1 MAAASFRSCWEGA
14 TIAARWLAGSSPLL
28 LLVEDLHWA
37 DQTTRD
43 LLAFLCRNLAREP
56 ILLVISYRNDEPSSD
71 RLRPSPASWPSNV
84 QHDAGDPRRTGL
96 LNRELRRLGPDLV
109 AFQEV
114 CYPDRR
120 DQLAELVAGTGLHTT
135 HQAEVLDY
143 LPPDADRYGGT
154 AVATRWPHRV
164 VEVLDERPAD
174 GADDHDWTLAVSVR
188 LPGLG
193 EQLLIVPTT
202 AWRLDAEAARERQAV
217 EVGELDARRRA
228 ALPTIVAGDLNAGPE
243 AASIRYL
250 SGLQTLDGRSVHYHD
265 AWAVAGDGPGHTWSV
280 DNPVAAAEIGRLV
293 GQPGHRRR
301 IDYVF
306 VGSAHAH
313 PRARA
318 RIVAARLVGDRPVD
332 GVWLSDHAGVLV
344 DLEVEAAG

>member
-1 MAAASFRSCWEGA
+1 M
-14 TIAARWLAGSSPLL
+14 
-28 LLVEDLHWA
+28 
-37 DQTTRD
+37 
-43 LLAFLCRNLAREP
+43 
-56 ILLVISYRNDEPSSD
+56 
-71 RLRPSPASWPSNV
+71 RLRVLTFNV

-96 LNRELRRLGPDLV
+96 VNRELRRLGADLV

-114 CYPDRR
+114 CYPDDRW
-120 DQLAELVAGTGLHTT
+120 DQLAELVTGSGLHTT
-135 HQAEVLDY
+135 HQAGLLDY

-164 VEVLDERPAD
+164 VEVLGERPA
-174 GADDHDWTLAVSVR
+174 GGSEDHEWTLAVSVQ

-202 AWRLDAEAARERQAV
+202 PWRLDAEAARERQAV
-217 EVGELDARRRA
+217 QVGELDARHRA
-228 ALPTIVAGDLNAGPE
+228 ALPTIVAGDLNAGPD
-243 AASIRYL
+243 ASSIRYL
-250 SGLQTLDGRSVHYHD
+250 SGLQTLEGRSVHYHD

-280 DNPVAAAEIGRLV
+280 DNPVAAAEIDRLV

-306 VGSAHAH
+306 VGSGHAH

-318 RIVAARLVGDRPVD
+318 RILAARLVGDRPVD

-344 DLEVEAAG
+344 DLEVEAAGPA